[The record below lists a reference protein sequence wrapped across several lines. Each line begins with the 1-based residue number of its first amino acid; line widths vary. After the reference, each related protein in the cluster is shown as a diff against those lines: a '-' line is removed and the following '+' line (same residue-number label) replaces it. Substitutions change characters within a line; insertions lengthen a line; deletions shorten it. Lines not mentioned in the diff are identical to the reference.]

1 MLHYSSH
8 SQIQPFTC
16 CVFPTTYI
24 HGKLHKLHTVPN
36 MSKYIYTD
44 VTVRPNNPNYF
55 FMISFQ
61 RKLREKHASFNVFKC
76 ITCLSV
82 DFPSYT
88 THIKQFQSF
97 YLNSKLLSNLENTT
111 LNLSPPQKLLL
122 WAEISQDLGHR
133 SSGGYWV
140 HLWCCPSADC
150 TISRSYKGAAVP
162 PARLVVCLQWVNGIS
177 WLSVFSELI
186 VFESFYAFPP
196 VHVNTM
202 LVIQGVYLLRILW
215 MVRCTGVCIPGEQ
228 RALSTFSNLH
238 SGLLVYT
245 LITEC
250 SSKAQRGDWHS
261 WILSTVHCER
271 AGSCSVVNWMKSQKA
286 GDHLTLEWGT
296 FCTVMR
302 PRLPKCNRRVTVV
315 SEQRI
320 KADQRL

>member
-1 MLHYSSH
+1 
-8 SQIQPFTC
+8 
-16 CVFPTTYI
+16 
-24 HGKLHKLHTVPN
+24 
-36 MSKYIYTD
+36 
-44 VTVRPNNPNYF
+44 
-55 FMISFQ
+55 MISFQ

-140 HLWCCPSADC
+140 HLWFCPSADC

-202 LVIQGVYLLRILW
+202 LVIQGVYLLRVLW
-215 MVRCTGVCIPGEQ
+215 MVRCTGVCIPGQQ
-228 RALSTFSNLH
+228 RALSVT
-238 SGLLVYT
+238 
-245 LITEC
+245 
-250 SSKAQRGDWHS
+250 
-261 WILSTVHCER
+261 STVDR
-271 AGSCSVVNWMKSQKA
+271 WFILWSQSAALKLSGVTGTAGSCLQS
-286 GDHLTLEWGT
+286 
-296 FCTVMR
+296 TVR
-302 PRLPKCNRRVTVV
+302 GPGHV
-315 SEQRI
+315 Q
-320 KADQRL
+320 